1 MIMGTILVE
10 HFPESAF
17 PKQDELGQGFFL
29 DGSHP
34 ALGMGIQIR
43 TTWGKFD
50 GSDPS
55 RLQGLLKGGA
65 ELGIT
70 VVE

>member
-50 GSDPS
+50 GSDLRVS
-55 RLQGLLKGGA
+55 
-65 ELGIT
+65 
-70 VVE
+70 